1 MLSKIDIEKYIGK
14 GIYIVPFTRDNI
26 KENSINLKLSDKAW
40 TLNPSKNGT
49 RQYNHASLACIK
61 NIITLVPHTTTVVY
75 TEEVIALNSKF
86 GGTFHAKV
94 GVVAKGI
101 VFSSTMIGP
110 LYCGHLMV
118 LLQNPTDNPIS
129 LNVGD
134 TFISL
139 ALYKLRTK
147 LRHETVNSNSG
158 GHVEKLADLGIRP
171 GNGIMKWLDED
182 WKKDI
187 VKIKEKFA
195 QESEYQEI
203 KRKQNQKKLIIAIAI
218 AIVMA
223 LAIGFLVYII
233 MCKFY
238 SRQNIIAKLVSF
250 TSSIVA
256 FVSTI
261 LFEKIFDQIFS
272 RLFNK

>member
-1 MLSKIDIEKYIGK
+1 MLSRIDIEKYIGN

-26 KENSINLKLSDKAW
+26 KENSINLKLSNKAW
-40 TLNPSKNGT
+40 TLKPSKNGM
-49 RQYNHASLACIK
+49 RQYDQASSACNK
-61 NIITLVPHTTTVVY
+61 NIITLVPHATTVVY

-94 GVVAKGI
+94 GVVSKGI

-118 LLQNPTDNPIS
+118 LLQNPTDTPIF

-171 GNGIMKWLDED
+171 GNEIMKWLDED

-187 VKIKEKFA
+187 VKIKEKFSK
-195 QESEYQEI
+195 ESEYQEI
-203 KRKQNQKKLIIAIAI
+203 KRKQNQKKLIIAII
-218 AIVMA
+218 MA
-223 LAIGFLVYII
+223 LAIGFLVYIL
-233 MCKFY
+233 MRKFY
-238 SRQNIIAKLVSF
+238 SHKNIIAKIVSF
-250 TSSIVA
+250 MSSIIV
-256 FVSTI
+256 FI
-261 LFEKIFDQIFS
+261 LKILSEKIFDQFFLGFLENNI
-272 RLFNK
+272 

>member
-49 RQYNHASLACIK
+49 RQYNHASLACNK

-118 LLQNPTDNPIS
+118 LLQNPTDNSIS

>member
-49 RQYNHASLACIK
+49 RQYNHASLACNK

-86 GGTFHAKV
+86 GGTLHAKV

-261 LFEKIFDQIFS
+261 LFEKILDQIFS

>member
-26 KENSINLKLSDKAW
+26 KENSINLKLSNKAW
-40 TLNPSKNGT
+40 TLKPSKNGT
-49 RQYNHASLACIK
+49 RQYNQASPACNK
-61 NIITLVPHTTTVVY
+61 NIITLAPHTTTVVY

-218 AIVMA
+218 IMA

-250 TSSIVA
+250 TSSIVT
-256 FVSTI
+256 FVLTI
-261 LFEKIFDQIFS
+261 LFEKIFDQIFY

>member
-49 RQYNHASLACIK
+49 RQYNHASLACNK

-203 KRKQNQKKLIIAIAI
+203 KRKQNQKKLIIAR

>member
-1 MLSKIDIEKYIGK
+1 ME
-14 GIYIVPFTRDNI
+14 RDNTI
-26 KENSINLKLSDKAW
+26 ML
-40 TLNPSKNGT
+40 
-49 RQYNHASLACIK
+49 HSLVIK

-187 VKIKEKFA
+187 VKIKE
-195 QESEYQEI
+195 I
-203 KRKQNQKKLIIAIAI
+203 CTRI
-218 AIVMA
+218 
-223 LAIGFLVYII
+223 
-233 MCKFY
+233 
-238 SRQNIIAKLVSF
+238 
-250 TSSIVA
+250 
-256 FVSTI
+256 
-261 LFEKIFDQIFS
+261 
-272 RLFNK
+272 

>member
-49 RQYNHASLACIK
+49 RQYNHASLACNK

-86 GGTFHAKV
+86 GGTLHAKV

>member
-1 MLSKIDIEKYIGK
+1 M
-14 GIYIVPFTRDNI
+14 
-26 KENSINLKLSDKAW
+26 
-40 TLNPSKNGT
+40 
-49 RQYNHASLACIK
+49 
-61 NIITLVPHTTTVVY
+61 
-75 TEEVIALNSKF
+75 
-86 GGTFHAKV
+86 
-94 GVVAKGI
+94 
-101 VFSSTMIGP
+101 
-110 LYCGHLMV
+110 
-118 LLQNPTDNPIS
+118 
-129 LNVGD
+129 
-134 TFISL
+134 

-203 KRKQNQKKLIIAIAI
+203 KIKHNQKNLIIAIE
-218 AIVMA
+218 IVMA

>member
-1 MLSKIDIEKYIGK
+1 LLSKIDIEKYIGK

-49 RQYNHASLACIK
+49 RQYNHASLACNK

-86 GGTFHAKV
+86 GGTLHAKV

>member
-49 RQYNHASLACIK
+49 RQYNHASLACNK

-75 TEEVIALNSKF
+75 TEEGIALNSKF

-134 TFISL
+134 AFISL

-218 AIVMA
+218 VMA

>member
-1 MLSKIDIEKYIGK
+1 LLSKIDIEKYIGK

-49 RQYNHASLACIK
+49 RQYNHASLACNK

>member
-49 RQYNHASLACIK
+49 RQYNHASLACNK

-203 KRKQNQKKLIIAIAI
+203 KRKQNQKKLR
-218 AIVMA
+218 
-223 LAIGFLVYII
+223 
-233 MCKFY
+233 K
-238 SRQNIIAKLVSF
+238 R
-250 TSSIVA
+250 
-256 FVSTI
+256 
-261 LFEKIFDQIFS
+261 
-272 RLFNK
+272 